1 MLLQKFNTKA
11 KKRGI
16 SMNSKL
22 KIIFSMMVFGTIGIF
37 VKNISLSSGEISL
50 FRAIIAAIAI
60 IIYKL
65 IIGKKIKFSE
75 VKKDLPLLFLS
86 GVAMGFNW
94 ILLFEA
100 YKYTTVSIATLS
112 YYFAPVIV
120 MVVCPIIFKEK
131 MTVKQI
137 ICFLMAT
144 IGLIMVINISGID
157 KANNNGIGIAF
168 GVGAAVLYATVI
180 ILNKF
185 IKNVTGIDRTL
196 IQFFVAIIVLFPYVL
211 ATTGINIG
219 NLETKGIINLLI
231 LGIIHTGIT
240 YCLYFSSLKDLK
252 GQEAAIL
259 SYVDPLVAIIISV
272 VILRETITAMQL
284 IGGMLI
290 LGFTLLNEIN
300 ISINTKKVKE
310 Y

>member
-1 MLLQKFNTKA
+1 
-11 KKRGI
+11 
-16 SMNSKL
+16 MNSKL